1 MRKREKAPKK
11 GAFFKAPKGAIL
23 ILDKIRNNSNLK
35 NSLATEWYQ

>member
-23 ILDKIRNNSNLK
+23 ILDNIRNNFDLK
-35 NSLATEWYQ
+35 NSLNPKWYQ